1 LGQSPPR
8 LQVLIFF
15 PGGAQIAGSVGGGGV
30 VGAVL
35 TAIVGAV
42 MKGRK

>member
-1 LGQSPPR
+1 VLGSSGD
-8 LQVLIFF
+8 I
-15 PGGAQIAGSVGGGGV
+15 AQIAGSVGGGGV

-42 MKGRK
+42 LKGRK